1 LNKKIEESLKK
12 KIEIVKK
19 QEKDKMVVQKEEL
32 ENKFKLIELRKMK
45 SFDNKDLKSILNS
58 SSKQEMDN
66 KLYQSMGMIQKLNE
80 NRREDAKR
88 NSERENNERIE
99 SVVLKLEEA
108 ERRMKERK
116 LAKEKNLIFNSELT
130 MLKHEGNKYNRKKLN
145 NIIDAEM
152 EMKFKLI
159 KQKEEKIDQYK
170 KHKTEMSQYKRA
182 INDEMM
188 RRKREVLDN
197 FERLCKYSSRI
208 SPEEIERLFPGD
220 KEIKEK
226 IMLLKMSSN
235 VV

>member
-1 LNKKIEESLKK
+1 
-12 KIEIVKK
+12 
-19 QEKDKMVVQKEEL
+19 MVVQKEEL

-170 KHKTEMSQYKRA
+170 KT
-182 INDEMM
+182 
-188 RRKREVLDN
+188 
-197 FERLCKYSSRI
+197 
-208 SPEEIERLFPGD
+208 
-220 KEIKEK
+220 
-226 IMLLKMSSN
+226 
-235 VV
+235 